1 MILTLTLNPSVDINY
16 KLKDLQIDGTN
27 RTENVSK
34 SFGGKGLNVARVVK
48 QLRMEVGATGF
59 LGGHLG
65 AFIRS
70 GIDKSGIEDHFVQIE
85 DETRNCIAVIH
96 EGKQTEI
103 LEAGPVIQVDEH
115 RKLSNTLK
123 NIFSDIDII
132 TISGSLPKGLDDG
145 LYSEILKLASEYDVK
160 VLLDTSGKL
169 LKATLDGEYKPFFI
183 KPNQEELSDLLG
195 LGTVEET
202 QILESLRTEYF
213 SKIPLVVITMGDEG
227 AYVKYKKAIYKVDV
241 PKINVVNPVGSGD
254 SVVAG
259 FAAGLKQNMEDH
271 ELIKF
276 GLSMGVLNAME
287 AETGSINFNNIQ
299 WCINQISF
307 IKQWTI

>member
-27 RTENVSK
+27 RTENVTK

-132 TISGSLPKGLDDG
+132 TISGSLPIGLDYG
-145 LYSEILKLASEYDVK
+145 LYLVILKFDSIIIIKLIIVILAVIFK
-160 VLLDTSGKL
+160 QTS
-169 LKATLDGEYKPFFI
+169 
-183 KPNQEELSDLLG
+183 
-195 LGTVEET
+195 
-202 QILESLRTEYF
+202 
-213 SKIPLVVITMGDEG
+213 
-227 AYVKYKKAIYKVDV
+227 
-241 PKINVVNPVGSGD
+241 
-254 SVVAG
+254 
-259 FAAGLKQNMEDH
+259 
-271 ELIKF
+271 
-276 GLSMGVLNAME
+276 
-287 AETGSINFNNIQ
+287 
-299 WCINQISF
+299 
-307 IKQWTI
+307 